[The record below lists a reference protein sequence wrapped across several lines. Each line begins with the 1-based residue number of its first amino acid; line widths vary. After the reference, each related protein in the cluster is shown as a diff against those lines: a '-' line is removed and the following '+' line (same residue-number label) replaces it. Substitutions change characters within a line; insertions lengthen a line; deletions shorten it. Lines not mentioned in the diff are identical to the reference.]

1 MTTIDQITVN
11 PLQCGSR
18 PCVRGMRI
26 RVSHILDLLATGLS
40 TDEILSELPDLE
52 LADVTACLR
61 YASQRIAHQEKWKV
75 ESD

>member
-1 MTTIDQITVN
+1 
-11 PLQCGSR
+11 
-18 PCVRGMRI
+18 MRI
-26 RVSHILDLLATGLS
+26 RVNDILDLLATGLS